1 MGIKVLERES
11 LLRIKVT
18 LQSVTELC
26 ESGVQVVNINVI
38 MYCMKSIYN
47 ENCLGY

>member
-1 MGIKVLERES
+1 M
-11 LLRIKVT
+11 IKVT
-18 LQSVTELC
+18 LQSVSELC

-38 MYCMKSIYN
+38 LYFMKSNYN